1 MWHKQQPTCF
11 LPNNE
16 WDISNLFEALSNR
29 CKRSYNSCHTSLL
42 LPTLWSTI
50 IQRWSYAG
58 QTCSLAYHVHA
69 DINYLSIHFPLTAPG
84 PWPSRDWQF
93 ECSSK
98 YLGIVRVSAS
108 IRQCIVDFTHPL
120 AKCLIPQIPSF
131 TWLWTYALVKGF
143 LLSINLKFVPTRSP
157 SASIAS
163 KRSQPFQILSW

>member
-1 MWHKQQPTCF
+1 MNGIFQIYLRPSQIDARDLTTPVALPCCCLNQP
-11 LPNNE
+11 
-16 WDISNLFEALSNR
+16 
-29 CKRSYNSCHTSLL
+29 K
-42 LPTLWSTI
+42 LWSTI

-69 DINYLSIHFPLTAPG
+69 G

-93 ECSSK
+93 KCSSK

-163 KRSQPFQILSW
+163 KRSQPFQILAW